1 MTLFLEIRK
10 QRRTGFFPAFAVGG
24 AAGAAIPVANMAF
37 RSRIY
42 TDRLTAAGA
51 LSPLKI
57 LLDANWL
64 MMVMV
69 NLLLVVSGAC
79 ILYHTEFADNAFR
92 KLCTLPEREW
102 KDFLG
107 KWLLLAA
114 VSFLMTAMEGAALE
128 FCRGYWFTGRAAA
141 DGADLAQRIRRCM
154 EAVFGAMAFPHT
166 DLVRSMMYGWL
177 MMLPAVTASL
187 LIASVCRNMWISL
200 GIGVVC
206 LAFASM
212 APADSGVLALFPY
225 TLAFRIPQGEAV
237 AEMAAAE
244 AAVGAVKAGM
254 AAEIAAAETT
264 ALEIADGAAGMATAV
279 TAEAAAAAGK
289 IVADTVMFMAALVET
304 AALLAAGIL
313 AGKIRR
319 KMA

>member
-51 LSPLKI
+51 ESPLKI
-57 LLDANWL
+57 LVDANWQ

-102 KDFLG
+102 KSFLG

-141 DGADLAQRIRRCM
+141 DGAEYM
-154 EAVFGAMAFPHT
+154 EAVFGAGAFPHM

-177 MMLPAVTASL
+177 MMLPAVTVSL
-187 LIASVCRNMWISL
+187 LISSVCRNMWISL

-206 LAFASM
+206 FAFASM
-212 APADSGVLALFPY
+212 APADSGVPALFPY
-225 TLAFRIPQGEAV
+225 TLAFRIPQGEA
-237 AEMAAAE
+237 
-244 AAVGAVKAGM
+244 AGM
-254 AAEIAAAETT
+254 AAEMTT
-264 ALEIADGAAGMATAV
+264 
-279 TAEAAAAAGK
+279 AAAATA
-289 IVADTVMFMAALVET
+289 ET
-304 AALLAAGIL
+304 AVFLAAGIL

-319 KMA
+319 RMA